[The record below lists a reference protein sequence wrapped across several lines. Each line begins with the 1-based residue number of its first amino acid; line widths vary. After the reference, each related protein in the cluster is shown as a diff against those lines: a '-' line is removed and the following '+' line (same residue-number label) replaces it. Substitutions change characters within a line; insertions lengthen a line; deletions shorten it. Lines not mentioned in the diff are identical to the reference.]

1 MKNKKFWNW
10 VKNDAG
16 ESDVTD
22 TPSTR
27 TLYLNG
33 VIAEESWYGDEI
45 TPQVFKD
52 ELESDNGDI
61 EVWINS
67 VGGDVMAATQIY
79 NMLKSYN
86 GKVTVKIDSLAASA
100 ASVIAMAGDEVLMSP
115 LSLLFIHNPL
125 TVAAGNADDMQKAI
139 DMLDEVKE
147 SIINAYELKS
157 GLSRAKISH
166 MMDCETWLS
175 AKKAVELGF
184 ADSIM
189 FSDNDADTDDSYEF
203 SQREVSNRLMNQLIK
218 KNTPATGVK
227 ISDLQT
233 RLNLLK

>member
-22 TPSTR
+22 KPTTR

-33 VIAEESWYGDEI
+33 VISSEGWFDDDV
-45 TPQVFKD
+45 TPKMFKD
-52 ELESDNGDI
+52 ELESGSGDI
-61 EVWINS
+61 EVWLDS
-67 VGGDVMAATQIY
+67 PGGDVMAATQIY
-79 NMLKSYN
+79 NMLKTYN

-115 LSLLFIHNPL
+115 LSLLMLHNPI
-125 TVAAGNADDMQKAI
+125 TIAAGNTDDMQKAI

-147 SIINAYELKS
+147 SIINAYEMKS

-166 MMDCETWLS
+166 MMD
-175 AKKAVELGF
+175 
-184 ADSIM
+184 
-189 FSDNDADTDDSYEF
+189 
-203 SQREVSNRLMNQLIK
+203 
-218 KNTPATGVK
+218 
-227 ISDLQT
+227 
-233 RLNLLK
+233 